1 MAHCGCAPP
10 NKMTEQRM
18 EDLKKAQALAELIRY
33 SGDLSIKDR
42 TYRLRTYKNCFIAS
56 DLVDCLIR
64 MREASSRQE
73 AVKVG
78 LLLVSTDYIHH
89 VVDEHHF
96 EDGYL
101 FFRFRQDDRPGLAIE
116 GPSAVFLQGQE
127 GSVANVLHK
136 RRALTGWVQYYFV
149 LSPVKRVLYQFRTEL
164 DSSPLSCWSMKG
176 VKVQPALPRAVGGKY
191 LLQFIFPESSQKD
204 LVLGAD
210 SSDIQLAWLR
220 TLDDLGMEV
229 LPSTNEE
236 EEQIQ
241 NATSIFEF
249 QAKTIDGERVSLE
262 KYRGHVTLIV
272 NVASQ

>member
-1 MAHCGCAPP
+1 LY
-10 NKMTEQRM
+10 N
-18 EDLKKAQALAELIRY
+18 
-33 SGDLSIKDR
+33 SLS
-42 TYRLRTYKNCFIAS
+42 
-56 DLVDCLIR
+56 
-64 MREASSRQE
+64 
-73 AVKVG
+73 
-78 LLLVSTDYIHH
+78 
-89 VVDEHHF
+89 
-96 EDGYL
+96 
-101 FFRFRQDDRPGLAIE
+101 
-116 GPSAVFLQGQE
+116 
-127 GSVANVLHK
+127 
-136 RRALTGWVQYYFV
+136 
-149 LSPVKRVLYQFRTEL
+149 
-164 DSSPLSCWSMKG
+164 
-176 VKVQPALPRAVGGKY
+176 
-191 LLQFIFPESSQKD
+191 D